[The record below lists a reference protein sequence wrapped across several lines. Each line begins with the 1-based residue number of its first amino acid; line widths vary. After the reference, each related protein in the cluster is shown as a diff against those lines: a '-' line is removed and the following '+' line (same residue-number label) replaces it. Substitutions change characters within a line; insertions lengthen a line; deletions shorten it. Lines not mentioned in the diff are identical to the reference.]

1 VSSRASVR
9 FAISSA
15 KTGKRHRIW
24 VDVFDE
30 HQDLVDAA
38 NRRAPD
44 HNWRLE
50 STGAAFLS
58 AGGFYSKQA
67 PLDVGT
73 ILYHRGDL
81 DIGTVVH
88 EVVHAAMFIYS
99 LDLVGEH
106 SRALAHISVTNETIA
121 YLIDDLIGQMAERLL
136 DHGCY
141 A

>member
-1 VSSRASVR
+1 MSSAAKVR
-9 FAISSA
+9 FAIASA
-15 KTGKRHRIW
+15 KTGKRHRVW
-24 VDVFDE
+24 VDVFDD

-38 NRRAPD
+38 RRRSPEHD
-44 HNWRLE
+44 WSLE
-50 STGAAFLS
+50 TTGGAFLS
-58 AGGFYSKQA
+58 TGGFYSKQA

-106 SRALAHISVTNETIA
+106 SRALAHMTVTNETIA
-121 YLIDDLIGQMAERLL
+121 YLIDDLMGQMAERLL
-136 DHGCY
+136 EHGCY
-141 A
+141 S